1 MTTTRMLSVALALTV
16 TATGWGAEV
25 IIDLRSLNVPADDTG
40 AWGFNLFRNH
50 LTGKKDS
57 QLQAW
62 RCTGGEFLAPS
73 MFGTLENLRDLAKE
87 AVSTTPARK
96 PVDQAAGIR
105 AAAAAYAAV
114 PHPAK
119 GGYPLMDIQFIGRYG
134 WAVGP
139 MGTVLRTEDG
149 GNTWSRVPL
158 ATDADLYRVD
168 FVNQR
173 EGWAAGG
180 QMRIAATNE
189 SMRHDQRGGYA
200 YIYFSYGNHWMFNVT
215 TEPEGSP
222 GAVLIRAI
230 EPLQGIELMRRN
242 RGVEDLRL
250 LTSGPGRLT
259 KALLIDKSLNG
270 VDLTTSTE
278 IFIAQGDR
286 EEKFEIAATPRI
298 GVSGGK
304 RRKWRFHIK
313 GNPYVS
319 RK

>member
-1 MTTTRMLSVALALTV
+1 MRFRRLGREFYERYTVDVARDLLGKLLV
-16 TATGWGAEV
+16 RRIEDELLVGKIVEV
-25 IIDLRSLNVPADDTG
+25 EAYRGRDDPAS
-40 AWGFNLFRNH
+40 H
-50 LTGKKDS
+50 
-57 QLQAW
+57 AW
-62 RCTGGEFLAPS
+62 RGMTPRNRI
-73 MFGTLENLRDLAKE
+73 MFQG
-87 AVSTTPARK
+87 
-96 PVDQAAGIR
+96 
-105 AAAAAYAAV
+105 
-114 PHPAK
+114 
-119 GGYPLMDIQFIGRYG
+119 
-134 WAVGP
+134 
-139 MGTVLRTEDG
+139 
-149 GNTWSRVPL
+149 
-158 ATDADLYRVD
+158 
-168 FVNQR
+168 
-173 EGWAAGG
+173 
-180 QMRIAATNE
+180 
-189 SMRHDQRGGYA
+189 GGYA

-313 GNPYVS
+313 ENPYVS

>member
-1 MTTTRMLSVALALTV
+1 MRFRRLGREFYERYTVDVARDLLGKLLV
-16 TATGWGAEV
+16 RRIEDELLVGKIVEV
-25 IIDLRSLNVPADDTG
+25 EAYRGRDDPAS
-40 AWGFNLFRNH
+40 H
-50 LTGKKDS
+50 
-57 QLQAW
+57 AW
-62 RCTGGEFLAPS
+62 RGMTPRNRI
-73 MFGTLENLRDLAKE
+73 MFQG
-87 AVSTTPARK
+87 
-96 PVDQAAGIR
+96 
-105 AAAAAYAAV
+105 
-114 PHPAK
+114 
-119 GGYPLMDIQFIGRYG
+119 
-134 WAVGP
+134 
-139 MGTVLRTEDG
+139 
-149 GNTWSRVPL
+149 
-158 ATDADLYRVD
+158 
-168 FVNQR
+168 
-173 EGWAAGG
+173 
-180 QMRIAATNE
+180 
-189 SMRHDQRGGYA
+189 GGYA